1 MGSRTIWN
9 SSCGLF
15 TCMGPFGQKAS
26 QYLKM
31 QMQMRA
37 YNSPIIAEN
46 DGPDV
51 FWAYILWHQPL
62 KKFPMAL
69 IIPRLVSRLDHQTS
83 GVLPMA
89 LGPEDGPAAQW
100 LQAQFASCQARGP
113 RYLPFWWQDTRDGF
127 VWKWHA
133 PGIPLVNDHVPIFCL
148 LT

>member
-1 MGSRTIWN
+1 
-9 SSCGLF
+9 
-15 TCMGPFGQKAS
+15 MGPFGQKAS

-51 FWAYILWHQPL
+51 FWAYILWHEPL
-62 KKFPMAL
+62 KKFPVAL

-113 RYLPFWWQDTRDGF
+113 RGCPFDDKTAGM
-127 VWKWHA
+127 A
-133 PGIPLVNDHVPIFCL
+133 LSENGMPLVSRWLMIIFPYFAS
-148 LT
+148 